1 MWSAEVSRIL
11 FGRMDYEGHA
21 SLWLMESGG
30 ANPRQVC
37 RLAFYRPAPAA
48 DDWFG
53 YYGYVDWRSAF
64 DWRR

>member
-1 MWSAEVSRIL
+1 
-11 FGRMDYEGHA
+11 
-21 SLWLMESGG
+21 MESGR

-37 RLAFYRPAPAA
+37 RLAVYDQGRTAEG
-48 DDWFG
+48 WFG